1 MCGVPS
7 SSLCLI
13 LYAGRDP
20 TEGVPWCTR
29 RVREHSALSPTGSG
43 HRRKFPH
50 ESTQMLHRWYLTTV
64 LSFPRDVIH
73 HLVGRKGKRQLGQSA

>member
-1 MCGVPS
+1 MRAAILRKASPGVRAESGNTAPF
-7 SSLCLI
+7 
-13 LYAGRDP
+13 
-20 TEGVPWCTR
+20 R
-29 RVREHSALSPTGSG
+29 RQNQDTAENFS
-43 HRRKFPH
+43 H